1 MINGHKNFTV
11 TTDLYHIPTG
21 NLVGSGVGSCSTME
35 AKYKFRAGGG
45 ELTDVIVPKQY
56 WDARKTDPTGAM
68 RLLVEAA
75 NYAGHE
81 GSKFG
86 TKKDDT
92 GTWRVT
98 THGERVEHDNPA
110 DYYNTCMK
118 MAAKRSKIDAV
129 LNATAASDIF
139 TQDIEDMVE
148 NGVIK
153 PTEQTHSSKP
163 VTQPPQAKPQ
173 TTMGMDE
180 PPADYVPADYSET
193 PQQAHTQDNPH
204 APVRMA
210 SEKQIKMIF
219 AKQKSAGITD
229 AEYIDYLSRCHNI
242 EHRDAIPF
250 DKVNDILI
258 WIDLKAAEAK

>member
-1 MINGHKNFTV
+1 MSDQLATYNGHALQNIEDFAMDVECLQRQANIIKSAMEGAMQADVHYGTIPGCGKKPTLLKPGSEKLMVLFRLRPALSVREDDMINGHKNFTV

-139 TQDIEDMVE
+139 T
-148 NGVIK
+148 
-153 PTEQTHSSKP
+153 
-163 VTQPPQAKPQ
+163 
-173 TTMGMDE
+173 
-180 PPADYVPADYSET
+180 
-193 PQQAHTQDNPH
+193 
-204 APVRMA
+204 
-210 SEKQIKMIF
+210 
-219 AKQKSAGITD
+219 
-229 AEYIDYLSRCHNI
+229 
-242 EHRDAIPF
+242 
-250 DKVNDILI
+250 
-258 WIDLKAAEAK
+258 